1 MSESFS
7 SSSNM
12 CKSVAKMHML
22 PTLDVIPNV
31 NLMSS
36 IYLPLLNLYFTFA
49 EKTFFPWLKFRSLY
63 QQKPKGVR
71 EYIAASKLDQHPILA
86 TQKEQ
91 FITLQIS
98 EDFPK
103 QYNKYQ
109 YANLGT
115 TKIILNAG
123 TVFITL
129 FPNINM
135 SLYGPYLTKLLMIQV
150 QIQGSPQD
158 RDVIQA
164 TLHSQIV
171 WRVQNHA
178 MSLSHPSGEN
188 VLLLNIDAI

>member
-1 MSESFS
+1 
-7 SSSNM
+7 
-12 CKSVAKMHML
+12 
-22 PTLDVIPNV
+22 
-31 NLMSS
+31 MSS
-36 IYLPLLNLYFTFA
+36 TYLPLLNPYSAFA
-49 EKTFFPWLKFRSLY
+49 EKTFFPWLKICSLY

-86 TQKEQ
+86 TQEEQ

-103 QYNKYQ
+103 QWKNLGFTHIHFGAIRIALTYHGRKDETIVAHLSLLDTRYNKYQ

-115 TKIILNAG
+115 TKITINAG
-123 TVFITL
+123 IVFVTL

-135 SLYGPYLTKLLMIQV
+135 SPYGPYLTKLLMIQV
-150 QIQGSPQD
+150 QIQGSPQN

-171 WRVQNHA
+171 
-178 MSLSHPSGEN
+178 
-188 VLLLNIDAI
+188 